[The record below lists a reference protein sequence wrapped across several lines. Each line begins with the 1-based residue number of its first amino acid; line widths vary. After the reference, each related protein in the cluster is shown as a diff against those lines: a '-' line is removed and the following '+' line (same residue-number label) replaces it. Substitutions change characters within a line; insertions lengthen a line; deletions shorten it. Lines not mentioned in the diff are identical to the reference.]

1 MDFIKKYYYQ
11 FLGNHIVI
19 WWLIWCN
26 PTKLWGVIYI
36 SYIIYCLQYNVR
48 NGFIKISAV
57 PNLKTMND
65 RKKLTT
71 FFNSAQEDTLD
82 LIILVREKNY
92 FVIQ

>member
-1 MDFIKKYYYQ
+1 
-11 FLGNHIVI
+11 
-19 WWLIWCN
+19 
-26 PTKLWGVIYI
+26 
-36 SYIIYCLQYNVR
+36 
-48 NGFIKISAV
+48 V